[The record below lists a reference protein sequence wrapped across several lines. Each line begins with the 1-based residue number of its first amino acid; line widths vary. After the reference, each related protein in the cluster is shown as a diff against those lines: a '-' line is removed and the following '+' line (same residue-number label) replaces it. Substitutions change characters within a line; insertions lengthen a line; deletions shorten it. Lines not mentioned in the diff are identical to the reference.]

1 MTKQEYIKA
10 YDAIDTT
17 HPDSDDGS
25 ISMFATRATAANLR
39 IMVCQKYI
47 KSLEARI
54 AKLESLLKA
63 QEEEN
68 AH

>member
-1 MTKQEYIKA
+1 MNKQEYIKA
-10 YDAIDTT
+10 YDAIDAT

-25 ISMFATRATAANLR
+25 ISMFATREIAANLR

-54 AKLESLLKA
+54 AKLESLLKL
-63 QEEEN
+63 QEEE
-68 AH
+68 

>member
-1 MTKQEYIKA
+1 MNKQEYIKA

-25 ISMFATRATAANLR
+25 VSMFIIRATASNLR
-39 IMVCQKYI
+39 VMICQKYI

-54 AKLESLLKA
+54 AELESLLKA
-63 QEEEN
+63 QEEK
-68 AH
+68 

>member
-1 MTKQEYIKA
+1 MNKQEYIKA

-25 ISMFATRATAANLR
+25 ISMFATREIAANLR

-63 QEEEN
+63 QEEE
-68 AH
+68 